1 MASQAADARARAGW
15 LRGIGAVHE
24 ESWTAPDVRRRL
36 QLVLA
41 GIWLLDAVLQFQ
53 AFMFSRGFS
62 QMLVAT
68 AAGNPA
74 VIADPINWSAKIIA
88 GHGTLT
94 NAVFAFIQ
102 LAIGLGIAWRPTLK
116 LALGASI
123 VWSLGVWWFGEGL
136 GGVLNGAGGPANGAP
151 GAVII
156 YALLAVLLW
165 PGSRDR
171 AAPFVAGRFTG
182 PDVARA
188 LWLVLWGSLAYLALL
203 PATRAPKALG
213 GMVSGMASGQCPA
226 ASGWSTL
233 ALVLREVVDVSAASP
248 LTDAAPATAE
258 FEFVIGGM
266 TCAACAVRV
275 QAKLNKVDGVTATV
289 NLATERAHITA
300 PAPVSARELINV
312 IEAAGY
318 SARRRDDR
326 AVQAPGRRR
335 GRAAGRPEHAA
346 RAAGAAPG
354 AGKDRRRGRPAAAAV
369 AVRGGDAGR
378 RPCPVRCLLRR

>member
-1 MASQAADARARAGW
+1 MAGQAADARARAGR

-53 AFMFSRGFS
+53 AFMFSKGFS
-62 QMLVAT
+62 QMLGAT

-88 GHGTLT
+88 GHGTAT

-123 VWSLGVWWFGEGL
+123 GWALGVWWFGEGL

-165 PGSRDR
+165 PGRRDR
-171 AAPFVAGRFTG
+171 AAPFVAGWFTG
-182 PDVARA
+182 ANVARA

-213 GMVSGMASGQCPA
+213 GMVSAMASGQPGWLSSLDNHLAAFLTSHGPA
-226 ASGWSTL
+226 MAVILAVAL
-233 ALVLREVVDVSAASP
+233 ALVAVSVYLP
-248 LTDAAPATAE
+248 
-258 FEFVIGGM
+258 
-266 TCAACAVRV
+266 
-275 QAKLNKVDGVTATV
+275 
-289 NLATERAHITA
+289 
-300 PAPVSARELINV
+300 
-312 IEAAGY
+312 
-318 SARRRDDR
+318 
-326 AVQAPGRRR
+326 
-335 GRAAGRPEHAA
+335 RPAA
-346 RAAGAAPG
+346 RAGVVLAIVIAAFIWVAEGLGGMLTGGGTDPNSG
-354 AGKDRRRGRPAAAAV
+354 PLLALVAV
-369 AVRGGDAGR
+369 AYWPLASSALSATGQPDRIATTQPQSPEGA
-378 RPCPVRCLLRR
+378 

>member
-1 MASQAADARARAGW
+1 

-74 VIADPINWSAKIIA
+74 VIA

-233 ALVLREVVDVSAASP
+233 ALVLRE
-248 LTDAAPATAE
+248 
-258 FEFVIGGM
+258 
-266 TCAACAVRV
+266 
-275 QAKLNKVDGVTATV
+275 
-289 NLATERAHITA
+289 
-300 PAPVSARELINV
+300 
-312 IEAAGY
+312 
-318 SARRRDDR
+318 
-326 AVQAPGRRR
+326 
-335 GRAAGRPEHAA
+335 
-346 RAAGAAPG
+346 
-354 AGKDRRRGRPAAAAV
+354 
-369 AVRGGDAGR
+369 
-378 RPCPVRCLLRR
+378 

>member
-53 AFMFSRGFS
+53 AFMFSKGFS
-62 QMLVAT
+62 QMLGAT

-123 VWSLGVWWFGEGL
+123 VWALGVWWFGEGL

-165 PGSRDR
+165 PGRRDR

-182 PDVARA
+182 ANVARA

-213 GMVSGMASGQCPA
+213 GMVSAMASGQPGWLSSVDNHLGAFLTSHGPA
-226 ASGWSTL
+226 MAVILAIVL
-233 ALVLREVVDVSAASP
+233 ALVAVSVYLP
-248 LTDAAPATAE
+248 RP
-258 FEFVIGGM
+258 FG
-266 TCAACAVRV
+266 
-275 QAKLNKVDGVTATV
+275 
-289 NLATERAHITA
+289 
-300 PAPVSARELINV
+300 
-312 IEAAGY
+312 
-318 SARRRDDR
+318 
-326 AVQAPGRRR
+326 PGR
-335 GRAAGRPEHAA
+335 GRAGHRDRRFHLDGRRARRHADRRRHRSELRPAA
-346 RAAGAAPG
+346 RAGRAGVLAAG
-354 AGKDRRRGRPAAAAV
+354 QRRRVRHRSARPDRDHPARIA
-369 AVRGGDAGR
+369 
-378 RPCPVRCLLRR
+378 

>member
-1 MASQAADARARAGW
+1 MAGQAADARARAGW

-24 ESWTAPDVRRRL
+24 ESWTAPGVRRRL

-53 AFMFSRGFS
+53 AFMFSKGFS
-62 QMLVAT
+62 QMLGAT

-88 GHGTLT
+88 GHGTAT

-102 LAIGLGIAWRPTLK
+102 LGIGLGIAWRPTLK

-123 VWSLGVWWFGEGL
+123 GWALGVWWFGEGL

-165 PGSRDR
+165 PGRRDR
-171 AAPFVAGRFTG
+171 AAPFVAGWFTG
-182 PDVARA
+182 PNVARA

-213 GMVSGMASGQCPA
+213 GMVSAMASGQPGWLSSLDNHLAAFLTSHGPA
-226 ASGWSTL
+226 MAVILAVAL
-233 ALVLREVVDVSAASP
+233 ALVAVSVYP
-248 LTDAAPATAE
+248 P
-258 FEFVIGGM
+258 
-266 TCAACAVRV
+266 
-275 QAKLNKVDGVTATV
+275 
-289 NLATERAHITA
+289 
-300 PAPVSARELINV
+300 
-312 IEAAGY
+312 
-318 SARRRDDR
+318 
-326 AVQAPGRRR
+326 
-335 GRAAGRPEHAA
+335 RPAA
-346 RAAGAAPG
+346 RAGVVLAIVIAAFIWVAEGLGSMLAGGGTDPNSGPLLALVALAYWPLASSALSATGQPDLVATTQPQSPEG
-354 AGKDRRRGRPAAAAV
+354 A
-369 AVRGGDAGR
+369 
-378 RPCPVRCLLRR
+378 

>member
-1 MASQAADARARAGW
+1 MASQAADARAQPGR

-24 ESWTAPDVRRRL
+24 EGWTAPGVRRRL

-53 AFMFSRGFS
+53 AFMFSKGFS
-62 QMLVAT
+62 QMLGAT

-74 VIADPINWSAKIIA
+74 VIADPINWSAKVIA
-88 GHGTLT
+88 GHGTAT

-123 VWSLGVWWFGEGL
+123 GWALGVWWFGEGL

-165 PGSRDR
+165 PGRRDR
-171 AAPFVAGRFTG
+171 AAPFVAGWFTG
-182 PDVARA
+182 PNVARA

-213 GMVSGMASGQCPA
+213 GMVSAMASGSLAGCPA
-226 ASGWSTL
+226 ST
-233 ALVLREVVDVSAASP
+233 
-248 LTDAAPATAE
+248 TTW
-258 FEFVIGGM
+258 
-266 TCAACAVRV
+266 
-275 QAKLNKVDGVTATV
+275 
-289 NLATERAHITA
+289 
-300 PAPVSARELINV
+300 
-312 IEAAGY
+312 
-318 SARRRDDR
+318 RRS
-326 AVQAPGRRR
+326 
-335 GRAAGRPEHAA
+335 
-346 RAAGAAPG
+346 
-354 AGKDRRRGRPAAAAV
+354 
-369 AVRGGDAGR
+369 
-378 RPCPVRCLLRR
+378 

>member
-24 ESWTAPDVRRRL
+24 ESWTAPGVRRRL

-53 AFMFSRGFS
+53 AFMFSKGFS
-62 QMLVAT
+62 QMLGAT

-74 VIADPINWSAKIIA
+74 VIAGPINWSAKIIA
-88 GHGTLT
+88 GHGTAT

-123 VWSLGVWWFGEGL
+123 GWALGVWWFGEGL

-165 PGSRDR
+165 PGRRDR
-171 AAPFVAGRFTG
+171 AAPFVAGWFTG
-182 PDVARA
+182 PNVARA

-213 GMVSGMASGQCPA
+213 GMVSAMASGQPGWLSRLDNHLAAFLTSHGPA
-226 ASGWSTL
+226 MAVILAVAL
-233 ALVLREVVDVSAASP
+233 ALVAVSVYLP
-248 LTDAAPATAE
+248 
-258 FEFVIGGM
+258 
-266 TCAACAVRV
+266 
-275 QAKLNKVDGVTATV
+275 
-289 NLATERAHITA
+289 
-300 PAPVSARELINV
+300 
-312 IEAAGY
+312 
-318 SARRRDDR
+318 
-326 AVQAPGRRR
+326 
-335 GRAAGRPEHAA
+335 RPAA
-346 RAAGAAPG
+346 RAGVVLAIVIAAFIWVAEGLGGMLTGGGTDPNSGPLLALVALAYWPLASSALSATGQPDRIAITQPQSPEGA
-354 AGKDRRRGRPAAAAV
+354 
-369 AVRGGDAGR
+369 
-378 RPCPVRCLLRR
+378 

>member
-15 LRGIGAVHE
+15 LRSIGVVHE

-53 AFMFSRGFS
+53 AFMFSKGFS
-62 QMLVAT
+62 QMLGAT

-123 VWSLGVWWFGEGL
+123 VWALGVWWFGEGL

-165 PGSRDR
+165 PGRRDR

-182 PDVARA
+182 ASVARA

-213 GMVSGMASGQCPA
+213 GMVSGMASGQPGWLSSVDNHLGAFLTSHGPA
-226 ASGWSTL
+226 VAVTLAIVL
-233 ALVLREVVDVSAASP
+233 ALVAVSVYLP
-248 LTDAAPATAE
+248 
-258 FEFVIGGM
+258 
-266 TCAACAVRV
+266 
-275 QAKLNKVDGVTATV
+275 
-289 NLATERAHITA
+289 
-300 PAPVSARELINV
+300 
-312 IEAAGY
+312 
-318 SARRRDDR
+318 
-326 AVQAPGRRR
+326 
-335 GRAAGRPEHAA
+335 RPAA
-346 RAAGAAPG
+346 RAGVVLAIATAAFIWMAEGLGGMLTGGGTDPNSG
-354 AGKDRRRGRPAAAAV
+354 PLLALVAVAYWPLASAAV
-369 AVRGGDAGR
+369 SATGQPDLVATTQPQSPEGA
-378 RPCPVRCLLRR
+378 